1 MNILIVVPKFK
12 RHPEESYEFPL
23 GLAYISSSLK
33 KSGFH
38 VYCIDLNHYFNINKV
53 LHEVVEQHHIDVLC
67 TGGIS
72 EHFFIIRDVFN
83 FAHNYSPDLITVL
96 GGGIITSEPK
106 VAYEVLSPTYG
117 VVGEGE
123 ETIVE
128 LINAIE
134 NNKDLSKINGIVFK
148 DNTNNIVETPK
159 RKRIANIDQ
168 IPFPDFDGFEIEK
181 QIRNQMPNDVWRY
194 HVLKSTPR
202 MLPMISSRGCP
213 FNCSFCFH
221 PLGKGYRQRSLD
233 NFFEELKLL
242 INEYEINY
250 VNVFDEL
257 FSVNKKRV
265 YEFCERMKQYNI
277 NWGTQMRVNNVD
289 EEILKLFKDSGGT
302 SISYGIESASN
313 IVLKSM
319 RKGIKVE
326 QIEHALEL
334 TKKSKITIQGNL
346 IFGDSGETADTIKE
360 TVEWFDKHREYTITM
375 GQMVAYPG
383 SALYQL
389 AVKKDLIKDK
399 KEFIKKGGV
408 GVFNLSDLPED
419 QFEKLPLLCRTKNLD
434 AQLQYAGEIVFI
446 NKIQKNKIR
455 GDIVNIKI
463 YCPHCKH
470 YNEYES
476 FNIKDFSE
484 KFGIFLVC
492 RECYQRYFWFI
503 NRFYSYAL
511 LNCYKFLLSLP
522 FNIGVKLFNKSKKL
536 FSIINLLLSIFE
548 FSPKQNLHRLKMFI
562 YRRTKPLKSPDL
574 KRLD

>member
-1 MNILIVVPKFK
+1 MNILIVVPKLK
-12 RHPEESYEFPL
+12 RHPGEDYEFPL

-38 VYCIDLNHYFNINKV
+38 VHCIDLNHYFNINKA
-53 LHEVVEQHHIDVLC
+53 LQEVVEQHKINVLC

-72 EHFFIIRDVFN
+72 DHFSMIKDVFN
-83 FAHNYSPDLITVL
+83 FAQNYCPDLITVL

-128 LINAIE
+128 LVNAIE
-134 NNKDLSKINGIVFK
+134 NNNDLSKIDGIVFK
-148 DNTNNIVETPK
+148 DNTNNIIETPK

-168 IPFPDFDGFEIEK
+168 IPFPDFDGFEIER
-181 QIRNQMPNDVWRY
+181 QIRNQMPNDSYLY
-194 HVLKSTPR
+194 HVLKSAPR

-213 FNCSFCFH
+213 FSCSFCFH

-233 NFFEELKLL
+233 NFFEELELL
-242 INEYEINY
+242 INKYEINY
-250 VNVFDEL
+250 VNVYDEL

-265 YEFCERMKQYNI
+265 YEFCKRMKQYNI
-277 NWGTQMRVNNVD
+277 NWATQMRVNNVD
-289 EEILKLFKDSGGT
+289 EEMLRLFRDSGGT
-302 SISYGIESASN
+302 CISYGIESASN

-319 RKGIKVE
+319 KKGIKVE

-346 IFGDSGETADTIKE
+346 IFGDSGETVDTIKE
-360 TVEWFDKHREYTITM
+360 TVEWFDKHREYTITL
-375 GQMVAYPG
+375 GQIVTYPG
-383 SALYQL
+383 SECYYQ
-389 AVKKDLIKDK
+389 AVEKGLIKDK
-399 KEFIKKGGV
+399 KGFIQQGC

-419 QFEKLPLLCRTKNLD
+419 QFEKLLLLCRIKNLD

-463 YCPHCKH
+463 YCSHCKH
-470 YNEYES
+470 CNEYES
-476 FNIKDFSE
+476 FNIKDFGA
-484 KFGIFLVC
+484 KNGILLVC
-492 RECYQRYFWFI
+492 RECYQRYFLFN
-503 NRFYSYAL
+503 NRLSSYAL
-511 LNCYKFLLSLP
+511 LNFYKFLLSLP
-522 FNIGVKLFNKSKKL
+522 FNIGVKLFNKINKL
-536 FSIINLLLSIFE
+536 LPITNLLLSIFK
-548 FSPKQNLHRLKMFI
+548 FSPKQNLQRLK
-562 YRRTKPLKSPDL
+562 LSSV
-574 KRLD
+574 RLTIE